1 MNNLGL
7 YQWITATAKKVG
19 GPLKFL
25 VIVGGTGYVIIRPI
39 EAGVKTVIKKAFKKL
54 SSKNEFPVY
63 EVETYGKSNDG
74 VEFKIG
80 DLFRVL
86 DSDGDAVL
94 IEIIDNPNN
103 PYFVSADFLRTIS
116 KYPNE

>member
-7 YQWITATAKKVG
+7 YQWITTTAKKVG
-19 GPLKFL
+19 GPLQFL
-25 VIVGGTGYVIIRPI
+25 IIVGGTGYVIIRST
-39 EAGVKTVIKKAFKKL
+39 EAGVKTIIKKVSKRLFSKKD
-54 SSKNEFPVY
+54 SPIY
-63 EVETYGKSNDG
+63 AVETYGKNNEG
-74 VEFKIG
+74 IEFQVG

-86 DSDGDAVL
+86 ESDGDAVL

-116 KYPNE
+116 KYPKE